1 MSRTRQ
7 EHGERERHRER
18 EGEREI
24 KKDRKKTGKI
34 RVGRTDEERK

>member
-7 EHGERERHRER
+7 EHGERDIKRER
-18 EGEREI
+18 EREI